1 MSRHRISPKSG
12 WADLKQM
19 PTGPNGRRLCRH
31 CSQEVPKGRRTFCS
45 EACVHEWKVR
55 TNPQYVRRQLLAR
68 DRGVC
73 QHCRF
78 DTQRFREEIDRLP
91 FTQRQDALRAR
102 GYLWWTAHL
111 WEADHIVPVIE
122 GGGEC
127 GLENYRTLC
136 IPCHR
141 AATKQLHQ
149 RRSAAKTGQH
159 AQHHQGGQS

>member
-1 MSRHRISPKSG
+1 MSHHRISPKAG
-12 WADLKQM
+12 WANPKQLPKG
-19 PTGPNGRRLCRH
+19 PTGRPCCRY

-45 EACVHEWKVR
+45 ETCVHEWKVR
-55 TNPQYVRRQLLAR
+55 TDPGYVRRKVQER
-68 DRGVC
+68 DRGIC
-73 QHCRF
+73 AQCGL
-78 DTQRFREEIDRLP
+78 DTDAFIETIYREYRWVERD
-91 FTQRQDALRAR
+91 QVLRAR
-102 GYLWWTAHL
+102 GFNPHGHR
-111 WEADHIVPVIE
+111 WEADHIVPVSE